1 MLSEDL
7 YPELGLLRVGNTFL
21 RLASGKEGLRG
32 LVASLVVAVIRA
44 ADHAVGVQFDLAA
57 FLVGGGGVVGVEDLD
72 PVDPEGELGSNPIAS
87 MRFAEDF
94 EGTFVGIER
103 AAFAEEEPAAAAVDD
118 VDGEFQELRRFH
130 RPRHLMGAGDG
141 ALQGAELEEV
151 SGFRGVGGAGDP
163 DANGVFSSGPAAW
176 DVEGLVRIGED
187 VGVGEK
193 GTGLGSRVIEIGPL
207 LGGGQHPVAPPLL
220 VGMDLVD
227 VAELLGR
234 GRSGDPFPFEVS
246 VGLGAFL
253 LGLDGGDD
261 GEVFWFGGGGIDG
274 GRPSDI
280 AIVAVDTFRVGFR
293 DPGRGVVLGFQMD
306 LQGLRRLPET
316 DEVFIDRL
324 TPEREV
330 AFELVRRH
338 EEG

>member
-1 MLSEDL
+1 
-7 YPELGLLRVGNTFL
+7 
-21 RLASGKEGLRG
+21 
-32 LVASLVVAVIRA
+32 
-44 ADHAVGVQFDLAA
+44 
-57 FLVGGGGVVGVEDLD
+57 
-72 PVDPEGELGSNPIAS
+72 
-87 MRFAEDF
+87 
-94 EGTFVGIER
+94 
-103 AAFAEEEPAAAAVDD
+103 
-118 VDGEFQELRRFH
+118 
-130 RPRHLMGAGDG
+130 MGAGDG
-141 ALQGAELEEV
+141 ALQGTELEEV

-163 DANGVFSSGPAAW
+163 DAHGVFPGGPAAG
-176 DVEGLVRIGED
+176 DVEGLVRVGED
-187 VGVGEK
+187 VGVGEE
-193 GTGLGSRVIEIGPL
+193 GAGLGGRILEIGPL
-207 LGGGQHPVAPPLL
+207 LRGGQHPVAPPLL

-261 GEVFWFGGGGIDG
+261 GEVFRFGGGGIDG
-274 GRPSDI
+274 GRPRDI

-306 LQGLRRLPET
+306 LQGLRRLAET